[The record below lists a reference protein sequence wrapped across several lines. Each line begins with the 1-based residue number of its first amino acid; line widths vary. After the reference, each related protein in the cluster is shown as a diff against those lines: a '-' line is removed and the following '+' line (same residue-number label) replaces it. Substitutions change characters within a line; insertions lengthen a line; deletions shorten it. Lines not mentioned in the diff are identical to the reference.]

1 MSQQRCADPVPS
13 FGAMFRFF
21 IPLAM
26 TSFLILL
33 SHALMNAGIARLS
46 KPELY
51 LAAFALAKSLYQV
64 LQAPTMIV
72 RQCISGL
79 TRDCQSYLVSRRVFT
94 WVVLAVTGV
103 FLIVCYSPI
112 GLFIF
117 ERLMGNPR
125 ELSYAALLMMRVI
138 MWLQFAWL
146 MRDGYGPVAIRL
158 RETYIL
164 PTATFVRTVFT
175 MLCVFILFRCSF
187 AHDVLLPGII
197 FTLTG
202 FIEGI
207 TVLAMVKFRIRD
219 YLARLDFLPRAEET
233 VRTLTAR
240 QVVVFSFPVLIMS
253 LLRSFSDPVINTGL
267 AHTAAPELALA
278 AYAVG
283 WSVVLCVLDTS
294 GMLHQVVLGFMDAQY
309 RNRIRIL
316 QFSGILAAIQIA
328 ALAVMVFTP
337 LGAFILRDL
346 LGSGEA
352 LTRMA
357 LGVMAVAL
365 PLPLVVNLRE
375 YYWGVAMLERK
386 TRWMSTGKI
395 VQLVSLSAG
404 VLLLVLP
411 GGSLSN
417 PALIAPLALAVSML
431 AEALTLAVVHYRL
444 KGRL

>member
-1 MSQQRCADPVPS
+1 MTHQGHKQLQRSC
-13 FGAMFRFF
+13 
-21 IPLAM
+21 
-26 TSFLILL
+26 

-187 AHDVLLPGII
+187 MMLLHHIHADR
-197 FTLTG
+197 F
-202 FIEGI
+202 
-207 TVLAMVKFRIRD
+207 
-219 YLARLDFLPRAEET
+219 Y
-233 VRTLTAR
+233 
-240 QVVVFSFPVLIMS
+240 
-253 LLRSFSDPVINTGL
+253 
-267 AHTAAPELALA
+267 
-278 AYAVG
+278 
-283 WSVVLCVLDTS
+283 
-294 GMLHQVVLGFMDAQY
+294 
-309 RNRIRIL
+309 
-316 QFSGILAAIQIA
+316 
-328 ALAVMVFTP
+328 
-337 LGAFILRDL
+337 
-346 LGSGEA
+346 
-352 LTRMA
+352 
-357 LGVMAVAL
+357 
-365 PLPLVVNLRE
+365 
-375 YYWGVAMLERK
+375 
-386 TRWMSTGKI
+386 
-395 VQLVSLSAG
+395 
-404 VLLLVLP
+404 
-411 GGSLSN
+411 
-417 PALIAPLALAVSML
+417 
-431 AEALTLAVVHYRL
+431 
-444 KGRL
+444 